1 MDMVYNIGQMEHIT
15 KETGCLTKQK
25 DKEHSGML
33 KVMFIEVNLKTTW
46 LMGMENIL
54 ISMDLNIKENLETMF
69 KKVTEKKNG
78 LMVLN
83 TLEATKTE

>member
-1 MDMVYNIGQMEHIT
+1 MVTVYNIGQMEHIT
-15 KETGCLTKQK
+15 KETGFLIKQK

-46 LMGMENIL
+46 PMVMENIL
-54 ISMDLNIKENLETMF
+54 ISTDLNIKENLETMS

-83 TLEATKTE
+83 MSEATKTE

>member
-54 ISMDLNIKENLETMF
+54 I
-69 KKVTEKKNG
+69 
-78 LMVLN
+78 
-83 TLEATKTE
+83 